1 MKISIVI
8 TLGIVAVIAI
18 AVIATIGGSL
28 DQSSQSKIRVA
39 FFPSI
44 GHAVPIVGIEN
55 GIFEKGIGE
64 QIKIETKL
72 FDSGPQ
78 VIESIFASSIDVAYV
93 GPGPVINGFLKSY
106 GKDIRILAGAASGGA
121 SFIIQPDSGLDS
133 IENFDGKRIASPQI
147 SNSQDVSLRYYLAS
161 NDLKPVEKGGTV
173 FVLNISNPDIY
184 TLFAKGDIDGA
195 WVPEPWATMLVQDL
209 DGVRLFNEE
218 KLWPNEQ
225 FASVLL
231 IARTDYLENN
241 HELVQNWL
249 KSHKET
255 VAWINSN
262 PDQSKSIFE
271 SFLKKHMG
279 KSLPTKIIDEAFS
292 NLTITDFKVSKVP
305 ALAQLLTLASLQG
318 IADTLSGEGIRF
330 ESFEM
335 KSNSKDNLLNIE
347 ESLALGPAVS
357 IFFDG
362 YVDKGKIVS
371 LSGTLVPA
379 RTVNKVIGWIPLLGK
394 ILVGNKIGEGIFG
407 VSFKM
412 KGPPKNIKTTV
423 NPIKTL
429 TPRFITR
436 MLEKI
441 KDMKNKNE
449 ETK

>member
-18 AVIATIGGSL
+18 AVITTIGSGL
-28 DQSSQSKIRVA
+28 EQSSQSKIRVA

-64 QIKIETKL
+64 QIQIETKL

-93 GPGPVINGFLKSY
+93 GPGPVINGFLKSH

-218 KLWPNEQ
+218 KLWPNEE

-231 IARTDYLENN
+231 IARTDYIENN

-249 KSHKET
+249 KSHKKAVT
-255 VAWINSN
+255 WINSN
-262 PDQSKSIFE
+262 PDQSKLIFE
-271 SFLKKHMG
+271 GFLKKHLG
-279 KSLPTKIIDEAFS
+279 KSLPIKIIDESFS
-292 NLTITDFKVSKVP
+292 NLTITSDPIKNSV
-305 ALAQLLTLASLQG
+305 LTFAERADSLG
-318 IADTLSGEGIRF
+318 YLGRTGY
-330 ESFEM
+330 
-335 KSNSKDNLLNIE
+335 NL
-347 ESLALGPAVS
+347 
-357 IFFDG
+357 D
-362 YVDKGKIVS
+362 
-371 LSGTLVPA
+371 
-379 RTVNKVIGWIPLLGK
+379 
-394 ILVGNKIGEGIFG
+394 GIFYQPDLNLN
-407 VSFKM
+407 KM
-412 KGPPKNIKTTV
+412 VKQLIG
-423 NPIKTL
+423 
-429 TPRFITR
+429 
-436 MLEKI
+436 
-441 KDMKNKNE
+441 
-449 ETK
+449 

>member
-1 MKISIVI
+1 MKISTAV
-8 TLGIVAVIAI
+8 TLGIVSIIAI

-64 QIKIETKL
+64 QIQIEIKL

-93 GPGPVINGFLKSY
+93 GPGPVINGFLKSH

-121 SFIIQPDSGLDS
+121 SFIVQPDSGLDS

-241 HELVQNWL
+241 PELVKNWL

-255 VAWINSN
+255 VVWINSN
-262 PDQSKSIFE
+262 VDESKSIFE
-271 SFLKKHMG
+271 IFLKKYMG
-279 KSLPTKIIDEAFS
+279 KSLPTKVIDES
-292 NLTITDFKVSKVP
+292 
-305 ALAQLLTLASLQG
+305 LL
-318 IADTLSGEGIRF
+318 
-330 ESFEM
+330 
-335 KSNSKDNLLNIE
+335 
-347 ESLALGPAVS
+347 
-357 IFFDG
+357 
-362 YVDKGKIVS
+362 
-371 LSGTLVPA
+371 
-379 RTVNKVIGWIPLLGK
+379 
-394 ILVGNKIGEGIFG
+394 
-407 VSFKM
+407 
-412 KGPPKNIKTTV
+412 
-423 NPIKTL
+423 
-429 TPRFITR
+429 
-436 MLEKI
+436 
-441 KDMKNKNE
+441 
-449 ETK
+449 